1 MNAFPSLRT
10 PRLRLAVAA
19 AWLSA
24 AAVLPLL
31 AATASPAGE
40 RPKWELGVG
49 GVFFTQ
55 PDYVG
60 SDEYRLRALPF
71 PWIVYRG
78 EVFRFDRDSLQTKI
92 FGTELVR
99 LDISASGQ
107 VAVDSND
114 NDRRHGMPNRHW
126 MAEIGPALRFK
137 VAHSA
142 DGRHVLDVN
151 VPLRVAI
158 AADFDHISYEGLVAS
173 PKLEYRYEP
182 DNWRF
187 DADAGLEFQDND
199 YNEYYYGVAPKW
211 STVDRPAYGTEGG
224 YSGVR
229 LSVGVNRYFGPFY
242 VGVFA
247 RYINTAGAP
256 FEDSPL
262 VGTNSNFVGG
272 IAIGWILLK
281 SDTMVPVGAEA
292 NRLSYDPP
300 APRETAPA
308 PASESS
314 IPSTKSSP
322 PATEAR

>member
-1 MNAFPSLRT
+1 MTVFRPS
-10 PRLRLAVAA
+10 RLPSGCARALAVTLAA
-19 AWLSA
+19 AA
-24 AAVLPLL
+24 LL
-31 AATASPAGE
+31 APPPPARAGQ
-40 RPKWELGVG
+40 RPKWELGAG

-78 EVFRFDRDSLQTKI
+78 EVLRFDRDSMQTKI

-114 NDRRHGMPNRHW
+114 CDRRHGMPNRHW
-126 MAEIGPALRFK
+126 MAEIGPSLRFK

-142 DGRHVLDVN
+142 DGRHVLDVD
-151 VPLRVAI
+151 VPLRTAI
-158 AADFDHISYEGLVAS
+158 AADFDHISYEGIVAS
-173 PKLEYRYEP
+173 PKLEYRFEP

-211 STVDRPAYGTEGG
+211 STPDRAAYGTEGG
-224 YSGVR
+224 YSGLRV
-229 LSVGVNRYFGPFY
+229 SVGVNRYIGPFY
-242 VGVFA
+242 VGAFA
-247 RYINTAGAP
+247 RYVNIAGTP

-262 VGTNSNFVGG
+262 VGSEHNFVGG
-272 IAIGWILLK
+272 IAIGWVLMK

-300 APRETAPA
+300 LLPSSGP
-308 PASESS
+308 ESS
-314 IPSTKSSP
+314 PAGP
-322 PATEAR
+322 PAASPGGGSPR